1 MGKENSQLSSD
12 VTDGSGCPNGGTTYL
27 AAPER
32 RDGGRLAAAQLGEK
46 PVDSDLRSLIDMT
59 EAANDER
66 MIKNALK
73 TFAHACGFQ
82 RFAYMQT
89 EGLEIRTFNSYP
101 EEWQGVYLESQ
112 YSRIDPVVTE
122 AKRRM
127 EMFSWTADDW
137 PARGTSELR
146 RFRDQAIDHGIRSG
160 VTIPVEG
167 SFGST
172 MMLTFASSA
181 QTADVS
187 KLQDAQKAIRAVLA
201 IHYRLKIIAATTI
214 VAPKR
219 LLSPREA
226 MCLMWAAKGK
236 SAPET
241 AILTGINPRTVQHYL
256 DKAREKLEA
265 ATVPQLVAIAKDHGL
280 V

>member
-1 MGKENSQLSSD
+1 MND
-12 VTDGSGCPNGGTTYL
+12 
-27 AAPER
+27 A
-32 RDGGRLAAAQLGEK
+32 
-46 PVDSDLRSLIDMT
+46 LRNLIDMI
-59 EAANDER
+59 EAARDER
-66 MIKNALK
+66 MIKSALK
-73 TFAHACGFQ
+73 SFANAYGFE
-82 RFAYMQT
+82 RFAYLQT
-89 EGLEIRTFNSYP
+89 EGAEVRAFNSYP
-101 EEWQGVYLESQ
+101 EEWQDIYLANQ

-146 RFRDQAIDHGIRSG
+146 RFRDQAIEHGIRKG
-160 VTIPVEG
+160 LTIPVDG

-172 MMLTFASSA
+172 MMLTFASS
-181 QTADVS
+181 TEMADVS
-187 KLQDAQKAIRAVLA
+187 ELQDAQKAIQAVLA

-226 MCLMWAAKGK
+226 TCLMWAARGK

-241 AILTGINPRTVQHYL
+241 AILTGINSRTVQHYL

>member
-1 MGKENSQLSSD
+1 M
-12 VTDGSGCPNGGTTYL
+12 
-27 AAPER
+27 A
-32 RDGGRLAAAQLGEK
+32 
-46 PVDSDLRSLIDMT
+46 
-59 EAANDER
+59 EAAHDER
-66 MIKNALK
+66 MIKSALK
-73 TFAHACGFQ
+73 TFANSSGFE
-82 RFAYMQT
+82 RFAYLQT
-89 EGLEIRTFNSYP
+89 EGAEIRTFNSYP
-101 EEWQGVYLESQ
+101 EEWQDVYVVSHYSQ
-112 YSRIDPVVTE
+112 IDPVVWE
-122 AKRRM
+122 AKTRM
-127 EMFSWTADDW
+127 QMFSWTADDW
-137 PARGTSELR
+137 PSRGSSKLR
-146 RFRDQAIDHGIRSG
+146 RFRDQAIEHGIRSG
-160 VTIPVEG
+160 VTVPVEG

-226 MCLMWAAKGK
+226 TCLMWAAKGK

-241 AILTGINPRTVQHYL
+241 AMLTGINPRTVQHYL
-256 DKAREKLEA
+256 DRAREKLDA

-280 V
+280 I

>member
-1 MGKENSQLSSD
+1 MND
-12 VTDGSGCPNGGTTYL
+12 
-27 AAPER
+27 A
-32 RDGGRLAAAQLGEK
+32 
-46 PVDSDLRSLIDMT
+46 LRNLIDT
-59 EAANDER
+59 IEAAHNER
-66 MIKNALK
+66 MIKIALK
-73 TFAHACGFQ
+73 SFANTYGFE
-82 RFAYMQT
+82 RFAYLQT
-89 EGLEIRTFNSYP
+89 EGAEVRAFNSYP
-101 EEWQGVYLESQ
+101 EEWQDIYLGNQ

-127 EMFSWTADDW
+127 EVFSWTADDW

-146 RFRDQAIDHGIRSG
+146 RFRDQAIEHGIRSG
-160 VTIPVEG
+160 LTIPVEG

-172 MMLTFASSA
+172 MMLTFASST

-187 KLQDAQKAIRAVLA
+187 ELHDAQKAIQAVLA

-226 MCLMWAAKGK
+226 TCLMWAARGK

-241 AILTGINPRTVQHYL
+241 AMLTGINPRTVQHYL

>member
-1 MGKENSQLSSD
+1 MTG
-12 VTDGSGCPNGGTTYL
+12 
-27 AAPER
+27 
-32 RDGGRLAAAQLGEK
+32 
-46 PVDSDLRSLIDMT
+46 DLRSLIDMA
-59 EAANDER
+59 EAAHDER
-66 MIKNALK
+66 MIKSALK
-73 TFAHACGFQ
+73 AFANSCGFE
-82 RFAYMQT
+82 RFAYLQT
-89 EGLEIRTFNSYP
+89 EGAEIRTFNSYP
-101 EEWQGVYLESQ
+101 EEWQDVYVVSQ
-112 YSRIDPVVTE
+112 YSQIDPVVWE
-122 AKRRM
+122 AKTRM
-127 EMFSWTADDW
+127 RIFSWTADDW
-137 PARGTSELR
+137 PSRGSSKLR
-146 RFRDQAIDHGIRSG
+146 RFRDQAIEHGIRSG

-181 QTADVS
+181 QTVDGS
-187 KLQDAQKAIRAVLA
+187 KLEDAQKAIRAVLA

-256 DKAREKLEA
+256 DKAREKLDA

>member
-1 MGKENSQLSSD
+1 M
-12 VTDGSGCPNGGTTYL
+12 DGY
-27 AAPER
+27 
-32 RDGGRLAAAQLGEK
+32 
-46 PVDSDLRSLIDMT
+46 LRSLIDMA
-59 EAANDER
+59 EAAHDER
-66 MIKNALK
+66 MIKSALK
-73 TFAHACGFQ
+73 SFANSSGFE
-82 RFAYMQT
+82 RFAYLQT
-89 EGLEIRTFNSYP
+89 EGAAICTFNSYP
-101 EEWQGVYLESQ
+101 DDWQDIYLGSQ

-127 EMFSWTADDW
+127 EVFSWTADDW
-137 PARGTSELR
+137 KARGTSELK
-146 RFRDQAIDHGIRSG
+146 RFRDQAIEHGIRSG

-172 MMLTFASSA
+172 MMLTFASSEKK
-181 QTADVS
+181 VEIS
-187 KLQDAQKAIRAVLA
+187 KLQDPQKAMRAVLT
-201 IHYRLKIIAATTI
+201 IHYRLKIIAAATI

-236 SAPET
+236 NAPET
-241 AILTGINPRTVQHYL
+241 AVLTGINPRTVQHYL
-256 DKAREKLEA
+256 DSARRKLEA

>member
-1 MGKENSQLSSD
+1 M
-12 VTDGSGCPNGGTTYL
+12 DG
-27 AAPER
+27 
-32 RDGGRLAAAQLGEK
+32 
-46 PVDSDLRSLIDMT
+46 DLRSLIDMT
-59 EAANDER
+59 EAAHDER
-66 MIKNALK
+66 MIKSALK
-73 TFAHACGFQ
+73 TFAHACGCD
-82 RFAYMQT
+82 RFAYLQT

-137 PARGTSELR
+137 PARGNSEIR
-146 RFRDQAIDHGIRSG
+146 CFRDQAIDYGIRSG

-181 QTADVS
+181 QTADVK
-187 KLQDAQKAIRAVLA
+187 KLQDAQKAIQAVLA
-201 IHYRLKIIAATTI
+201 IHYRLKIIAAKTI

-241 AILTGINPRTVQHYL
+241 AMLTGINPRTVQHYL
-256 DKAREKLEA
+256 DKAREKLDA

>member
-1 MGKENSQLSSD
+1 M
-12 VTDGSGCPNGGTTYL
+12 
-27 AAPER
+27 
-32 RDGGRLAAAQLGEK
+32 
-46 PVDSDLRSLIDMT
+46 I
-59 EAANDER
+59 EAARDER
-66 MIKNALK
+66 MIKSALK
-73 TFAHACGFQ
+73 SFANAYGFE
-82 RFAYMQT
+82 RFAYLQT
-89 EGLEIRTFNSYP
+89 EGAEVRAFNSYP
-101 EEWQGVYLESQ
+101 EEWQDIYLGNQ

-127 EMFSWTADDW
+127 ELFSWTADDW

-146 RFRDQAIDHGIRSG
+146 RFRDQAIVHGIRSG

-187 KLQDAQKAIRAVLA
+187 KMQDSQQAIRAVLT

-226 MCLMWAAKGK
+226 MCLAWAAKGK
-236 SAPET
+236 KRAGNSNADGNQPEDR
-241 AILTGINPRTVQHYL
+241 AALPR
-256 DKAREKLEA
+256 
-265 ATVPQLVAIAKDHGL
+265 
-280 V
+280 

>member
-1 MGKENSQLSSD
+1 M
-12 VTDGSGCPNGGTTYL
+12 
-27 AAPER
+27 
-32 RDGGRLAAAQLGEK
+32 
-46 PVDSDLRSLIDMT
+46 DSDLRSLIDMT
-59 EAANDER
+59 EAAHDER
-66 MIKNALK
+66 MIKSALK
-73 TFAHACGFQ
+73 TFAHACGFE
-82 RFAYMQT
+82 RFAYLQT
-89 EGLEIRTFNSYP
+89 EGTEIRTFNSYP
-101 EEWQGVYLESQ
+101 EVWQDVYLISQ
-112 YSRIDPVVTE
+112 YSQIDPVVWE
-122 AKRRM
+122 AKTRM
-127 EMFSWTADDW
+127 EMFSWTADEW
-137 PARGTSELR
+137 PSRGSSKLR
-146 RFRDQAIDHGIRSG
+146 RFRDQAIEHGIRSG

-241 AILTGINPRTVQHYL
+241 AVLTGINPRTVQHYL
-256 DKAREKLEA
+256 DSARRKLEA

>member
-1 MGKENSQLSSD
+1 M
-12 VTDGSGCPNGGTTYL
+12 DG
-27 AAPER
+27 
-32 RDGGRLAAAQLGEK
+32 
-46 PVDSDLRSLIDMT
+46 DLRSLIDMT
-59 EAANDER
+59 EAAHDER
-66 MIKNALK
+66 MIKSALK
-73 TFAHACGFQ
+73 TFAHACGFE
-82 RFAYMQT
+82 RFAYLQT
-89 EGLEIRTFNSYP
+89 EGAEIRTFNSYP
-101 EEWQGVYLESQ
+101 EVWQDVYLISQ
-112 YSRIDPVVTE
+112 YSQIDPVVWE
-122 AKRRM
+122 AKTRM
-127 EMFSWTADDW
+127 QMFSWTADDW
-137 PARGTSELR
+137 PSRGSSKLR
-146 RFRDQAIDHGIRSG
+146 RFRDQAIEHGIRSG

-187 KLQDAQKAIRAVLA
+187 KLQGAQQAIRAVLA

-214 VAPKR
+214 IAPKR

-241 AILTGINPRTVQHYL
+241 AVLTGINPRTVQHYL

-265 ATVPQLVAIAKDHGL
+265 ATVPQLVAIAKDRGL